1 MKNDLILA
9 GVGGQGILTI
19 AAIIGKAAM
28 KAGLNVK
35 QSEVHGMAQRGGA
48 VLAHLRLS
56 SEPIFSDLIAEHS
69 ADVIL
74 AVEPMEAMRHIEGL
88 SDNGAIIANATPVK
102 NIADYPETEALIAE
116 IKKYPK
122 SVVLDADGIAVKA
135 GSSRAM
141 NTVMLGAVSVFLDMD
156 PELLRNVIRENFER
170 KGEEIVAMNLKA
182 FEAGR
187 EAAQKA

>member
-88 SDNGAIIANATPVK
+88 SDHGAIIANATPVK
-102 NIADYPETEALIAE
+102 NIADYPETEALVAE
-116 IKKYPK
+116 IKKFPK

-156 PELLRNVIRENFER
+156 PELLRNVIRENFAR

-187 EAAQKA
+187 DAAQKA

>member
-88 SDNGAIIANATPVK
+88 SDQGAIIANATPVK
-102 NIADYPETEALIAE
+102 NIADYPETEALVAE
-116 IKKYPK
+116 IKKFPK
-122 SVVLDADGIAVKA
+122 SVVLDADGNAVKA

-141 NTVMLGAVSVFLDMD
+141 NTVMLGAVSVFQDMD
-156 PELLRNVIRENFER
+156 SELLRNVIRENFAR